1 MAEKSARSQR
11 QEEITQRLA
20 QEFISCLSEGQL
32 PWSHGFDRVMLTPH
46 NPASGTVYAG
56 TSRLILLMENH
67 RHGYGDPR
75 WMTFNQAKQLGA
87 SVMKGEKATWCVRWQ
102 PIETEKNSYG
112 QIQVDD
118 EGNPIKHQ
126 IMIPCPY
133 AVFNVRQIKDLNL
146 PPLEV
151 ADHQW
156 DPNERAET
164 LIRNS
169 GAVVVHD
176 KEVFSACYR
185 PISDDIRMPTKGQ
198 FHDAVNYYDT
208 LLHELCHWTGHKSRL
223 NRYKENETKTD
234 YAKEELRAEI
244 GSSILSATLGID
256 HIMGGGSD
264 EAMRNHKAYIQSWV
278 KNLNDNPKEI
288 LYATA
293 QADKIV
299 TWLRQFDPVKD
310 PPLLPLLKQNHEKV
324 PAVTVPELKKEVKQ
338 DIDTLVKELNEG
350 LRENTYRLTPIEKSP
365 RDYCATY
372 THRKELPDVYEQRR
386 MAIRE
391 NVRQIKLADGRNFL
405 APVSNADFYEIN
417 AETLKKPN
425 MMNLANRYMSRE
437 EIGAVI
443 GQARKESL
451 MER

>member
-20 QEFISCLSEGQL
+20 QEFINCLSEGQL
-32 PWSHGFDRVMLTPH
+32 PWSHGFDRANLFPH

-67 RHGYGDPR
+67 LHGYGDPR
-75 WMTFNQAKQLGA
+75 WMTFNQAKQLGG
-87 SVMKGEKATWCVRWQ
+87 SVMKGEKATWCIRWQ
-102 PIETEKNSYG
+102 PIETERDRYG
-112 QIQVDD
+112 HVQIDD
-118 EGNPIKHQ
+118 EGNPVKHE

-133 AVFNVRQIKDLNL
+133 AVFNVKQIKDLDL
-146 PPLEV
+146 PPLV
-151 ADHQW
+151 KADHQW
-156 DPNERAET
+156 DPHERAET
-164 LIRNS
+164 LIKNS
-169 GAVVVHD
+169 GATVVHD
-176 KEVFSACYR
+176 QSVFSACYR
-185 PISDDIRMPTKGQ
+185 QIPDDIRMPTKGQ
-198 FHDAVNYYDT
+198 FHDRVNYYDT

-278 KNLNDNPKEI
+278 KSLNDNPKEI

-338 DIDTLVKELNEG
+338 DIDNLVKELNDG
-350 LRENTYRLTPIEKSP
+350 LRAHTYRLTPIEKSP

-372 THRKELPDVYEQRR
+372 TYRKELPDVYEQRR

-405 APVSNADFYEIN
+405 SPVSNADFYEIN
-417 AETLKKPN
+417 AETLKKTN
-425 MMNLANRYMSRE
+425 MMNLANRYMSRD

-443 GQARKESL
+443 GQARKEPL